1 MIAKAISL
9 IFNEVDRYYL
19 IREIDKTLWQFLRV
33 IRPSDWTNV
42 CITFR
47 MTLQSQA
54 HVKLIMSVFEY
65 HKLVLFSEDVR
76 K

>member
-19 IREIDKTLWQFLRV
+19 IREIDKTLTIFKSNT
-33 IRPSDWTNV
+33 P
-42 CITFR
+42 FR
-47 MTLQSQA
+47 LDKRLYNISNYFTSQT

-65 HKLVLFSEDVR
+65 HKLVLFSEDIR